1 MSLIAVIEITS
12 YEISSLGL
20 RKYLRLPDG
29 QRAVTLPM
37 STPDGLPNHLQV
49 LIIDD
54 KRPLAPPA
62 EIVS

>member
-1 MSLIAVIEITS
+1 MGLIAVIEVTS

-29 QRAVTLPM
+29 QRAITLPM
-37 STPDGLPNHLQV
+37 STPDGLPNHMQV
-49 LIIDD
+49 LVVDD
-54 KRPLAPPA
+54 KKPHAPPA

>member
-1 MSLIAVIEITS
+1 MGLIAVIEFTS
-12 YEISSLGL
+12 YEISSVGL

-29 QRAVTLPM
+29 QRAITLPM

-54 KRPLAPPA
+54 KRPLAPSA